1 MELGLAGKHAFIA
14 GASRGIGLAI
24 AEAFLKE
31 GGTVS
36 MTARGA
42 EALEAA
48 VAALV
53 KKYGSGRIFH
63 VAADMLQTPAIINA
77 LEGAEAKLGPI
88 HTVVGNIGGVER
100 AQPGWDVDDDVF
112 DFGITQNFFGS
123 YRLARE
129 AVRRALA
136 RPREDREGFNIIF
149 ISSGGGVQ
157 AVKTPLTYGGSKSLL
172 NHVTKELSKF
182 LGPEGI
188 RVNALLPAMT
198 VFPGNGWEE
207 RLQSDQR
214 DYWIDYNKRET
225 ALQRFGTP
233 EEAADV
239 AVFIASPR
247 AGIMTGAIV
256 AADAGQL
263 K

>member
-1 MELGLAGKHAFIA
+1 MELGLTGKHAFIA

-24 AEAFLKE
+24 AEAFLEE
-31 GGTVS
+31 GGNVS
-36 MTARGA
+36 LTARGA
-42 EALEAA
+42 DALDAA
-48 VAALV
+48 AASLAH
-53 KKYGSGRIFH
+53 KYGAHRVFH
-63 VAADMLQTPAIINA
+63 LAADMLQTAPIVDA
-77 LEGAEAKLGPI
+77 LEQAEARLGPI

-112 DFGITQNFFGS
+112 DYGLAQNFFGS

-136 RPREDREGFNIIF
+136 RPREEREGFNIVF

-198 VFPGNGWEE
+198 VFPGNGWEQ
-207 RLQSDQR
+207 RLQSDQAE
-214 DYWIDYNKRET
+214 YWIDYNRRET

-233 EEAADV
+233 KEAADIV
-239 AVFIASPR
+239 VFMASPR